1 MEVSIIKEGS
11 KKMEVY
17 IKKMVFLFEKK
28 RWMKDK
34 RWINDGNRPS
44 VKTWGVAL
52 QSKHPRPF

>member
-1 MEVSIIKEGS
+1 MEVYIKKEKKMEVSIIKEGS

-34 RWINDGNRPS
+34 RWIKDGNRPS
-44 VKTWGVAL
+44 IF
-52 QSKHPRPF
+52 SK